1 VPAAHLVSYLHR
13 HDPRAVALACARPMR
28 LPQAARMID
37 ACRRT
42 DVPIMVGGRGFGPD
56 GRWAAKLGVPWA
68 ADASAAAALLADDR
82 ALDATLTDDPVAGP
96 TDDEYAGLIAARADL
111 IAACVAHL
119 ESVTPQM
126 RAYSRAQR
134 DATLADL
141 GHIVDTLAASVY
153 IDDPA
158 LFADFLDWLG
168 EVLSSRRVPLH
179 TVDATLDVLADRL
192 RDFPRAH
199 GILRAR

>member
-1 VPAAHLVSYLHR
+1 
-13 HDPRAVALACARPMR
+13 MR

-42 DVPIMVGGRGFGPD
+42 DVPIIVGGRGFGPD

-68 ADASAAAALLADDR
+68 ADASAAAALLADGR
-82 ALDATLTDDPVAGP
+82 VLDAMLTDRPAP
-96 TDDEYAGLIAARADL
+96 KLTTDDEYASLIAARADL
-111 IAACVAHL
+111 IATCVAHL
-119 ESVTPQM
+119 ESITPEM
-126 RAYSRAQR
+126 RAYSGAQR

-158 LFADFLDWLG
+158 LFGDFLDWLG
-168 EVLSSRRVPLH
+168 EVLSCRRVPLH
-179 TVDATLDVLADRL
+179 TVDAALDVFADRL

-199 GILRAR
+199 WILRTR